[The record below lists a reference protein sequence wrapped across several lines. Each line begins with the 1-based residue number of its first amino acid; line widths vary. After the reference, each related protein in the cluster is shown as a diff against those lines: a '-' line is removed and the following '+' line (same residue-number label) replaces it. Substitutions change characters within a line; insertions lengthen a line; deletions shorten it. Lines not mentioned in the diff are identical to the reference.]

1 VKRDQPQPQS
11 EESAASSTWE
21 LDSDRSECQ
30 TSRVGALRDE
40 LGRLLS
46 YQERH
51 RRLLARLALVVIATA
66 LIDLAASV
74 AIYELERGTKGTDI
88 KTFGQAVFFTTVQLL
103 TVSSQIK
110 NPLTPA
116 GRVLDVA
123 LELWAVMVVA
133 GSAGAIATFFQSS
146 DTS

>member
-1 VKRDQPQPQS
+1 
-11 EESAASSTWE
+11 
-21 LDSDRSECQ
+21 
-30 TSRVGALRDE
+30 VGALRDE